1 MEGGSRGIL
10 AFVYLDTHIAADLY
24 HGIVEDLTIQAR
36 KHIESNELLIGPMVL
51 LELGY
56 LHQRKWVLAEPARM
70 LAALNTT
77 FGVNLCQIP
86 FAAVVG
92 QALEIQWTN
101 DPFDRL
107 IVAQA
112 KANQNSKLITRD
124 RLIRKHYP
132 GAVW

>member
-1 MEGGSRGIL
+1 M
-10 AFVYLDTHIAADLY
+10 AFVYLDTHIATDLY
-24 HGIVEDLTIQAR
+24 HGIIEDLTIEAR
-36 KHIESNELLIGPMVL
+36 RHIESHELLIGPMVL

-56 LHQRKWVLAEPARM
+56 LRQRKRLMAEPAAV
-70 LAALNTT
+70 LAGLNTT
-77 FGVNLCQIP
+77 FGINLCQVP

-92 QALEIQWTN
+92 QALDIQWTN

-112 KANQNSKLITRD
+112 MANQNSRLITRD
-124 RLIRKHYP
+124 RLIRKHYS